1 MFNKTQPLMRSQ
13 FILVY
18 GPGSIIESENGPR
31 LIPSLRIGLSKFNEI
46 VTKYKIHDVRM
57 EHLIKSINPNIEQSI
72 NFFALPSNAAENQSE
87 NWGLYKTLI
96 FPAWK
101 ICYNS
106 KEHDSNKAILYNSAY
121 DGGKCPCCGKESQSH
136 VRFVLACP
144 EGHLDDVNWN
154 YAVHSEADC
163 GHYRYFEW
171 DAKGSSLESITVR
184 CPNCGQSINMND
196 IYGKDFPCTHRLPEK
211 ELFRS
216 DKKKVDY
223 PRFSTIDEREV
234 CNYKIMKV
242 VQRQSTSLRIP
253 LTRTLLTLPKYDSD
267 LLKIIQAQDETKRQI
282 IKIIYNDFSE
292 GQSIEDS
299 LKPYEMI
306 LGNDVISIIK
316 QNPDLFFEEA
326 IRLYDGVT
334 NYDNLVDEEFKV
346 LKYSELKD
354 NTENFIKGAPLSH
367 PIEINGVNIEFTV
380 FPIYKIRTVT
390 TQYAY
395 QRKPPV
401 KSSGDEENVFKDQ
414 FIGAKSPKP
423 GDETWWYP
431 AFEGIGEG
439 IFITS
444 NMNPIDEL
452 DFDSSLDDW
461 DNLVIK
467 EDLSILPEGVSKPLF
482 VWWHSLSHA
491 IIRELGYTS
500 GYSSASIRERIY
512 ATKDGEG
519 GILLYNTSA
528 GDDCGMGGLVGSVE
542 NFDEIII
549 KGLKNIQNCSNDPL
563 CHNIQVNDNMINGSA
578 CINCLFLS
586 ETSCEC
592 GNKFLDRHML
602 LGD

>member
-1 MFNKTQPLMRSQ
+1 MRSQ

-31 LIPSLRIGLSKFNEI
+31 LIPSLRNGLFKFSE
-46 VTKYKIHDVRM
+46 VTTKYKIPDVRM
-57 EHLIKSINPNIEQSI
+57 EHLIKSINPNAGKSI
-72 NFFALPSNAAENQSE
+72 NFFALPSNAAEGQNE

-106 KEHDSNKAILYNSAY
+106 KDHKNNKPILYNSAY
-121 DGGKCPCCGKESQSH
+121 DGGKCPCCGNESQSH

-144 EGHLDDVNWN
+144 EGHLDDVNWSL
-154 YAVHSEADC
+154 AVHSQWDC
-163 GHYRYFEW
+163 GHDRYFEW
-171 DAKGSSLESITVR
+171 DAKGNSLESIMVR
-184 CPNCGQSINMND
+184 CPKCNQSISMND
-196 IYGKDFPCTHRLPEK
+196 IYKKEFPCTHRFPEE

-223 PRFSTIDEREV
+223 PKFSTKDDRDD
-234 CNYKIMKV
+234 CNYNIMRV

-267 LLKIIQAQDETKRQI
+267 LLKIIQSQNETERKI
-282 IKIIYNDFSE
+282 IKAIYNNCTNGQAIEKSLEQYELFLSE
-292 GQSIEDS
+292 E
-299 LKPYEMI
+299 L
-306 LGNDVISIIK
+306 VSIIK
-316 QNPDLFFEEA
+316 ENPKMFFEEA
-326 IRLYDGVT
+326 IRLYDGET
-334 NYDNLVDEEFKV
+334 DYDNLLNEEFKV
-346 LKYSELKD
+346 LKYSNLKD
-354 NTENFIKGAPLSH
+354 NTENFIKGSPISH
-367 PIEINGVNIEFTV
+367 SVDINDKTFDFTV

-390 TQYAY
+390 AQYAY

-401 KSSGDEENVFKDQ
+401 RKTNDEDNVFKDQ
-414 FIGAKSPKP
+414 FIGAKSPRP
-423 GDETWWYP
+423 NDDTLWYP

-439 IFITS
+439 VFITS
-444 NMNPIDEL
+444 NSNPIDDL
-452 DFDSSLDDW
+452 DFESSVDDW
-461 DNLVIK
+461 ENLIIK
-467 EDLSILPEGVSKPLF
+467 EDIFSLPEGVSKPLF

-542 NFDEIII
+542 NFDETIIN
-549 KGLKNIQNCSNDPL
+549 GLKNIKNCSNDPL
-563 CHNIQVNDNMINGSA
+563 CNNIHVGDNMINGSA

-592 GNKFLDRHML
+592 GNKFLDRHIL

>member
-31 LIPSLRIGLSKFNEI
+31 LIPSLRNGLSNFNE
-46 VTKYKIHDVRM
+46 VVNKYKIHDVRM
-57 EHLIKSINPNIEQSI
+57 EHLIKSINPNVEQSI
-72 NFFALPSNAAENQSE
+72 NFFALPSNAAEGQSE

-101 ICYNS
+101 ICYNAN
-106 KEHDSNKAILYNSAY
+106 EHESNKPILFNSAY
-121 DGGKCPCCGKESQSH
+121 DGGKCPCCGKESHSH

-144 EGHLDDVNWN
+144 EGHLDDVNWS
-154 YAVHSEADC
+154 YAVHSEGDC

-171 DAKGSSLESITVR
+171 DAKSNSLDSIRIR
-184 CPNCGQSINMND
+184 CPNCGQSINMRD
-196 IYGKDFPCTHRLPEK
+196 IYSKDFPCTHRFPEK

-216 DKKKVDY
+216 NKKKVDY
-223 PRFSTIDEREV
+223 SKFVSMDERED
-234 CNYKIMKV
+234 CDYNKMRV

-267 LLKIIQAQDETKRQI
+267 QLKIIQAQNDTERKLIKKIYSKFSDGLPLDDLLELYEDVLDDNI
-282 IKIIYNDFSE
+282 IMAIKNDP
-292 GQSIEDS
+292 
-299 LKPYEMI
+299 K
-306 LGNDVISIIK
+306 
-316 QNPDLFFEEA
+316 LFFKEA
-326 IRLYDGVT
+326 IPLYDGVT
-334 NYDNLVDEEFKV
+334 NYDNLVNEEFKV
-346 LKYSELKD
+346 LKYSHIKE
-354 NTENFIKGAPLSH
+354 NTENFIKGSPLSH
-367 PIEINGVNIEFTV
+367 SIDFNGLSFDFTV

-401 KSSGDEENVFKDQ
+401 RGVNDDENVFKDQ

-423 GDETWWYP
+423 GDENWWYP

-439 IFITS
+439 VFITS
-444 NMNPIDEL
+444 NLNPSLKLNLGKSFDE
-452 DFDSSLDDW
+452 W
-461 DNLVIK
+461 DNLILN
-467 EDLSILPEGVSKPLF
+467 ENLSTIPEGVSKPLF
-482 VWWHSLSHA
+482 VWWHTLSHA

-542 NFDEIII
+542 HFDEVIANGI
-549 KGLKNIQNCSNDPL
+549 KNIENCSNDPL
-563 CHNIQVNDNMINGSA
+563 CSNIRVEDNMINGSA
-578 CINCLFLS
+578 CINCLLLS
-586 ETSCEC
+586 ETSCEY
-592 GNKFLDRHML
+592 GNKYLDRHIL